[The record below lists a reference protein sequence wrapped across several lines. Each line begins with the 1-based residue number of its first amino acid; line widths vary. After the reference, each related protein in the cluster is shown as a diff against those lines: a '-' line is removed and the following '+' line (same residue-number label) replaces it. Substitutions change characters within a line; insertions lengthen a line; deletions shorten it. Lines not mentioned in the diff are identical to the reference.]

1 MTRFVTQI
9 VDASTFRRSLVCP
22 AQVLA
27 ALDPAEM
34 ARLLDEGKRIYG
46 EKPSL
51 RKFAKSDA
59 TNKNV
64 TWSND
69 EYAHV
74 GLQHQYLRLKSLQR
88 FTETYNLVGRAV
100 GRDATARDVLL
111 KSPSLRVASL
121 GGGPA
126 FELDAVREYV
136 HDHADA
142 RPQLTLYSI
151 DLQPSWRPYA
161 EALGC
166 RFDAPFD
173 VLQKA
178 PDDLIR
184 AAGSQA
190 IDVLVVSYL
199 LIYCTTAHTADMFA
213 NLLQRNLVK
222 VLLISE
228 RTHDQDIVKLLE
240 ARGLDVVPL
249 MPQRNGADQ
258 RQLLVLNAKH
268 RRPLKDEA
276 GAYPNPVFPNV
287 PFARGT

>member
-178 PDDLIR
+178 PDDLVA
-184 AAGSQA
+184 AAGGPV
-190 IDVLVVSYL
+190 DVLVVSYL
-199 LIYCTTAHTADMFA
+199 LIYCTNDRTADFLA
-213 NLLQRNLVK
+213 NLLHRDLVK
-222 VLLISE
+222 VLLVSE
-228 RTHDQDIVKLLE
+228 RTHDQDIVRLLE
-240 ARGLDVVPL
+240 ARHLDVVPL
-249 MPQRNGADQ
+249 MPQRAGNDQ
-258 RQLLVLNAKH
+258 RQLLVLDARH
-268 RRPLKDEA
+268 RRRLRDGQPDEVA
-276 GAYPNPVFPNV
+276 FPNV